1 MQLGL
6 SPSFTFSTL
15 RFSTKTAE
23 FLVVPLAYISE
34 TKMVLSNKAI
44 LFSTLW
50 CFLLIYYLSY
60 SDSYVFCVFWN
71 SSLTVASPI
80 WPILQSM
87 SLPVKASQNNF
98 HTRGFSPKYTF
109 FFFFKCEDGW
119 IIASEI
125 KTECYNPGNFQNIEL
140 LLMAMSSSTCCPC
153 CLLPSLLPSG
163 CQIQYL
169 FYHPSS

>member
-1 MQLGL
+1 M
-6 SPSFTFSTL
+6 
-15 RFSTKTAE
+15 
-23 FLVVPLAYISE
+23 
-34 TKMVLSNKAI
+34 
-44 LFSTLW
+44 
-50 CFLLIYYLSY
+50 YYLSY

-87 SLPVKASQNNF
+87 SLPAKASQNNF
-98 HTRGFSPKYTF
+98 HTRGFSPKYI

-125 KTECYNPGNFQNIEL
+125 KTECYNPGNFQNIKL

-169 FYHPSS
+169 FYHPSSWTPILSLPDQPLYQEYYFPDVLSTSLRCVRLLTFFFPNYALF